1 MEQII
6 KTVVEVGL
14 PEPVRILHVTDVHLT
29 AFDDTDP
36 EDQQALLTR
45 RHESFRKSGG
55 YPPLETEEYLRE
67 AIALA
72 EREGALLIVTGDAI
86 DLHSSG
92 NVALLRS
99 IFEGHDLMFS
109 PGGHEYQR
117 ICRRTMEEEGNYA
130 AEMHQK
136 LASEFPEFDLDFESR
151 IVGGVNIITAN
162 NSMDYYNAY
171 TVERFEAEL
180 ARGYPVIVFSH
191 DPINDKLMGLTEP
204 YHPNV
209 KLNAEDYAVSNRMRD
224 AILHDPRVITTFSGH
239 WHRHE
244 DAPVEGKMH
253 YVTPGLFKGICRLIE
268 IR

>member
-92 NVALLRS
+92 NVSLLRS

-109 PGGHEYQR
+109 PG
-117 ICRRTMEEEGNYA
+117 C
-130 AEMHQK
+130 
-136 LASEFPEFDLDFESR
+136 
-151 IVGGVNIITAN
+151 
-162 NSMDYYNAY
+162 
-171 TVERFEAEL
+171 
-180 ARGYPVIVFSH
+180 
-191 DPINDKLMGLTEP
+191 
-204 YHPNV
+204 
-209 KLNAEDYAVSNRMRD
+209 
-224 AILHDPRVITTFSGH
+224 
-239 WHRHE
+239 
-244 DAPVEGKMH
+244 
-253 YVTPGLFKGICRLIE
+253 
-268 IR
+268 